1 MRCYVALLLGLLLTC
16 LNPGVA
22 QASEALSHIH
32 VVAEAPDAVS
42 AQRKALAQ
50 GEERAFY
57 EVLKAR
63 DPKRADLIFSKVTA
77 AQRSILLKSVS
88 IENEN
93 ARAGRYEAD
102 ITYVFEDSKI
112 KALLQEQQGLAKD
125 IEGNGVLVLPLYMDG
140 KTFMLWEPENFWRS
154 TLSRHVLERGRGQLV
169 VPFGDPKDAM
179 ILPATALLGNAK
191 APVLQLARRYG
202 TVNVAIVTARL
213 KEIGGKRVAE
223 IRLRRPGQA
232 DSEETVQ
239 IYTAE
244 SDKESPERLLQ
255 RASLG
260 TIEKLHAIG
269 GEFSLF
275 AKPESQ
281 KLKGRVVRAEFP
293 QWKEWTTIRQKME
306 GLPGV
311 EFVDIG
317 AIASNYAQL
326 TLYYRGE
333 EKAIEQALAGRGLT
347 LRTQGEYW
355 TIALP

>member
-1 MRCYVALLLGLLLTC
+1 MRRYDALLLGLLLMA
-16 LNPGVA
+16 LNPWA
-22 QASEALSHIH
+22 THASEALSKVHA
-32 VVAEAPDAVS
+32 VAEATDAVS

-63 DPKRADLIFSKVTA
+63 DPQRADLIFSKVTA

-88 IENEN
+88 VENEN

-102 ITYVFEDSKI
+102 ITYVFEESKI
-112 KALLQEQQGLAKD
+112 KALLQEQQGVVTD
-125 IEGNGVLVLPLYMDG
+125 MEGNGVLLLPLYIDG

-154 TLSRHVLERGRGQLV
+154 TLSRQVLERGRGQLV
-169 VPFGDPKDAM
+169 VPFGDPKDAI
-179 ILPATALLGNAK
+179 ILPSATLLGNAK
-191 APVLQLARRYG
+191 EPILQLARRYG

-213 KEIGGKRVAE
+213 KEMNGKRVAE

-244 SDKESPERLLQ
+244 SHKESPERLLQ
-255 RASLG
+255 RAGLG
-260 TIEKLHAIG
+260 TIEKLLAAST
-269 GEFSLF
+269 EFSLF

-293 QWKEWTTIRQKME
+293 QWKEWTAIRQKMD

-317 AIASNYAQL
+317 AISSNYAQL

-333 EKAIEQALAGRGLT
+333 EKAIEQALAGRGLNIST
-347 LRTQGEYW
+347 KGEYW